1 MKIKERTK
9 EIEEKIRKEYKKLEK
24 EEEGTSIE
32 EMEKAVSD
40 YYQNNGTLM
49 EDFYDFIQRNC

>member
-9 EIEEKIRKEYKKLEK
+9 EIEDKIKKEYKKLGK

-32 EMEKAVSD
+32 EMERAVSD
-40 YYQNNGTLM
+40 YYQNKGTLM

>member
-1 MKIKERTK
+1 MSIKERTK
-9 EIEEKIRKEYKKLEK
+9 EIENKIRNEYKKLGN

-40 YYQNNGTLM
+40 YYINNGTLK

>member
-1 MKIKERTK
+1 MTIKQRTK
-9 EIEEKIRKEYKKLEK
+9 EIEEKIKREYKKLGK

-40 YYQNNGTLM
+40 YYQSNGTLM

>member
-9 EIEEKIRKEYKKLEK
+9 EIEEKIKKEYKKLGK

-40 YYQNNGTLM
+40 YYQNNGTLI
-49 EDFYDFIQRNC
+49 YDFIQRNC